1 MTHLAEMITSET
13 IIYCP
18 LSAVNHLLVSLICI
32 LAVPTVFRVT
42 LRRHPLLWIVAG
54 LLSAA
59 VGISRPFFTA
69 ANEALSILWE
79 ILAFLLPFVSVA
91 LMVPAR
97 DLLKGM
103 AAALGYSLI
112 EIPKY
117 LLLILF
123 FRFDSDEP
131 DAPAVFLVEFL
142 LHIALLLTV
151 LPLYARKERKRN
163 MFEPLLLLDP
173 VFYVLIVVTTGVFMT
188 SVVLFG
194 SSLSRDEIP
203 AFIFIL
209 MNVPL
214 FVATLT
220 YGAAVTIRFRMADE
234 THKREL
240 DMQIVHYEK
249 MEKMNEDLRL
259 FRHDLKKKLRPMVAY
274 LNENNTEAAK
284 EIAEELGAFVQ
295 AEGQRYRTGNYR
307 LDTVLFCEQQAA
319 EADGIKITFTNES
332 SFPASGISPDDI
344 YIIFPNALDNAV
356 EACRG
361 VKGEREIIVTSKPV
375 GDEVFVT
382 ISNPIDGGLTVR
394 DGVPQ
399 TTKRDKKL
407 HGFGLK
413 SIRKAAANYGSD
425 NVDFV
430 VEDGR
435 FILRVSLRYRNSLPE
450 N

>member
-1 MTHLAEMITSET
+1 
-13 IIYCP
+13 
-18 LSAVNHLLVSLICI
+18 
-32 LAVPTVFRVT
+32 
-42 LRRHPLLWIVAG
+42 
-54 LLSAA
+54 
-59 VGISRPFFTA
+59 
-69 ANEALSILWE
+69 
-79 ILAFLLPFVSVA
+79 
-91 LMVPAR
+91 
-97 DLLKGM
+97 
-103 AAALGYSLI
+103 
-112 EIPKY
+112 
-117 LLLILF
+117 
-123 FRFDSDEP
+123 
-131 DAPAVFLVEFL
+131 
-142 LHIALLLTV
+142 
-151 LPLYARKERKRN
+151 
-163 MFEPLLLLDP
+163 
-173 VFYVLIVVTTGVFMT
+173 
-188 SVVLFG
+188 
-194 SSLSRDEIP
+194 
-203 AFIFIL
+203 
-209 MNVPL
+209 
-214 FVATLT
+214 
-220 YGAAVTIRFRMADE
+220 
-234 THKREL
+234 
-240 DMQIVHYEK
+240 
-249 MEKMNEDLRL
+249 MEKMNEDLRI

-356 EACRG
+356 EACRR